1 MSQQGS
7 QIPRESPVR
16 KSQSYEL
23 DDAPSQDRE
32 APASSSKP
40 PTIPDSS
47 FWGQMPHCHPPLIGV
62 FEFDTSKRPFLGV
75 ESMAGVHGARRQRR
89 SVLLR
94 WILVSSLALTL
105 SVLAAV
111 PVGASGVNISGGGST
126 DTMTRFAL
134 GIHDGRGHFECLMP
148 ALMTVEATVTSASVT
163 GTGRATFSGT
173 AVITLAKGN
182 PFGLPAG
189 PSPFGRVSFTASVAA
204 GGPGIGFED
213 LHFPTFTPPM
223 DFPGTVEQGH
233 ISIGS

>member
-1 MSQQGS
+1 MTDSS
-7 QIPRESPVR
+7 DLIAISRHRCLYRSLEAEDATAWIVRHPVR

-62 FEFDTSKRPFLGV
+62 SEFYTSKRPFLGA

-105 SVLAAV
+105 SVQAAV
-111 PVGASGVNISGGGST
+111 PVG
-126 DTMTRFAL
+126 L
-134 GIHDGRGHFECLMP
+134 
-148 ALMTVEATVTSASVT
+148 VE
-163 GTGRATFSGT
+163 
-173 AVITLAKGN
+173 
-182 PFGLPAG
+182 
-189 PSPFGRVSFTASVAA
+189 
-204 GGPGIGFED
+204 
-213 LHFPTFTPPM
+213 
-223 DFPGTVEQGH
+223 
-233 ISIGS
+233 